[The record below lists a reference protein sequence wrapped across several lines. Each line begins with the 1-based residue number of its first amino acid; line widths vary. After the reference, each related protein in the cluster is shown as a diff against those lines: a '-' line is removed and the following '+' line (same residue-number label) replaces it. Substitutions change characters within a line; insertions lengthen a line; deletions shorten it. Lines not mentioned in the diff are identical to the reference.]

1 MAGEPNFD
9 GQPSR
14 HAQPTIDREE
24 AGAMTMSTG
33 NDPAA
38 TSQGGQAPSLAERI
52 LTIPVRHEDITRPA
66 DLLEAVRHDLAEVLA
81 ADVRVR
87 WLEPSDQEAGG
98 TQEAPSPHHGEWE
111 LRKRG
116 VVVARLAVDRSE
128 PLVDEERRLVGFLVR
143 DLSHWITEASKR
155 AESRLVTALSTTL
168 PTCESLDE
176 MARVAVFTIVDRLG
190 AEAGMLLIRGDA
202 GFRRLAALGTW
213 PDDETSERERCDLA
227 ADCARSYGPKV
238 HPGNVVAAPVGSIM
252 PARYVLLIRLPL
264 PDPRQATGFPALM
277 QAARVLEP
285 HLSARWRTVVLDEL
299 LKLDHASTDTPTRD
313 LYQAAVRAAAGLV
326 PGADGGSL
334 LVRHDDRAR
343 FVFQAVHGHVP
354 EAVVDRSLS
363 EADLI
368 AWYGSD
374 GDGWRTGSA
383 KVLQHGDIDIA
394 RLGEAGDRA
403 HGADGDAANARA
415 NASLCLPVVF
425 GDAVLAVL
433 HLENCTEGN
442 AFGRDSRE
450 IAEMFGPPL
459 AGLLQRQRTRDLLVR
474 AALTDSLTGLSNRRA
489 FDDALARELA
499 RTGRSGAGVSVL
511 LMDMADFKHINDS
524 FGHEAGD
531 AALIAVA
538 DALRA
543 SVRDGDYLFRWGG
556 DEFAAVLVDEADHL
570 TRATVER
577 LRDAVAKVEVH
588 GRPLRIDVGWAEAPT
603 DGHDA
608 PTLLKVADARM
619 YASKRGADT

>member
-1 MAGEPNFD
+1 
-9 GQPSR
+9 
-14 HAQPTIDREE
+14 
-24 AGAMTMSTG
+24 MTMSTG
-33 NDPAA
+33 NDPAGTA
-38 TSQGGQAPSLAERI
+38 EGGHAPSLAERI

-66 DLLEAVRHDLAEVLA
+66 DLLDAVRHDLADVLA
-81 ADVRVR
+81 ADVNVT
-87 WLEPSDQEAGG
+87 WLGSGG
-98 TQEAPSPHHGEWE
+98 DGEEGGSQEAPSPRHEAWE

-116 VVVARLAVDRSE
+116 VIVAHLSVARSE
-128 PLVDEERRLVGFLVR
+128 PLAEEERRLVGFLAR

-176 MARVAVFTIVDRLG
+176 MARVAIFTIVDRLE

-202 GFRRLAALGTW
+202 GFRRVAALGTW

-238 HPGNVVAAPVGSIM
+238 HPGNVVAAPVGSIV

-277 QAARVLEP
+277 QASRVLEP
-285 HLSARWRTVVLDEL
+285 HLSARWRSVVLDEL
-299 LKLDHASTDTPTRD
+299 LKLDHASTETPTSD
-313 LYQAAVRAAAGLV
+313 LYQAAVRAAVRLV

-334 LVRHDDRAR
+334 LVRQDDQAP

-354 EAVVDRSLS
+354 ETVIGRPLQES
-363 EADLI
+363 DLLG
-368 AWYGSD
+368 WYGSN
-374 GDGWRTGSA
+374 GDGWRDGFA

-394 RLGEAGDRA
+394 MLGD
-403 HGADGDAANARA
+403 GAVDTYVGDATAALPRPK
-415 NASLCLPVVF
+415 ASLCLPVVF
-425 GDAVLAVL
+425 DDAVLAVL
-433 HLENCTEGN
+433 HLENCAEAN

-499 RTGRSGAGVSVL
+499 RASRSGSGVSVL
-511 LMDMADFKHINDS
+511 LMDMADFKYINDN

-556 DEFAAVLVDEADHL
+556 DEFAAVLVDEAEHL

-577 LRDAVAKVEVH
+577 LQDAVARVEVRGH
-588 GRPLRIDVGWAEAPT
+588 PLRIDVGWAEAPT

-608 PTLLKVADARM
+608 VTLLKVADERM
-619 YASKRGADT
+619 YANKRGA